1 MKKILLFTFL
11 SLFTFCISFLFI
23 NDLEASQNVVLTPN
37 GTAAMGRYISSEEYN
52 LEQQQ
57 NKHAEIIAQVPNVE
71 LVYPASPRFNCLS
84 YAFYSQDCENNR
96 FWMDDGNEYIND
108 GSYVD
113 SDWNEGDILCYR
125 DNSDPERILHA
136 AIIVANPNNIENDN
150 GSLNNSVL
158 DEVYAVSKWGY
169 YGVYMHSVLDYIKY
183 TQTNYQLTCYKPKT
197 HGTIE
202 FSSEDLIKNNVYN
215 IDYNKYVMYKVDLI
229 ENQNYSFVA
238 TANNE
243 LEIRL
248 YNSQMNLITNEAIEF
263 TDNSYML
270 CKYLNSGTYYFRVS
284 YKSSL

>member
-1 MKKILLFTFL
+1 MKKILLFIFL
-11 SLFTFCISFLFI
+11 SLFTFCISFICI

-37 GTAAMGRYISSEEYN
+37 GTEVYGGYISIDDYT

-71 LVYPASPRFNCLS
+71 LVYPATRRFNCLS

-96 FWMDDGNEYIND
+96 FWMELGNEYIDD

-113 SDWNEGDILCYR
+113 SDWDEGDILCYR

-169 YGVYMHSVLDYIKY
+169 YGVYI
-183 TQTNYQLTCYKPKT
+183 C
-197 HGTIE
+197 
-202 FSSEDLIKNNVYN
+202 
-215 IDYNKYVMYKVDLI
+215 
-229 ENQNYSFVA
+229 
-238 TANNE
+238 
-243 LEIRL
+243 
-248 YNSQMNLITNEAIEF
+248 
-263 TDNSYML
+263 
-270 CKYLNSGTYYFRVS
+270 
-284 YKSSL
+284 